1 VSAIGNSLTNS
12 HTQCTPA
19 LKRCHAHYKTLRQ

>member
-1 VSAIGNSLTNS
+1 MAAIGNYLVKSYSL
-12 HTQCTPA
+12 A